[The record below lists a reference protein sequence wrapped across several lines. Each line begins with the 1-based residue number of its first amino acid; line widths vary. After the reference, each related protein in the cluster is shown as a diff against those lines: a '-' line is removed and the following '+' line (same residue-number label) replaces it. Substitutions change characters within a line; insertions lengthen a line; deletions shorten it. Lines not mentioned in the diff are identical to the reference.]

1 MNEKKMIMGLRF
13 YKESISSC
21 LLEISFGMITKI
33 E

>member
-13 YKESISSC
+13 YKESISC
-21 LLEISFGMITKI
+21 LLEISFGIITKI